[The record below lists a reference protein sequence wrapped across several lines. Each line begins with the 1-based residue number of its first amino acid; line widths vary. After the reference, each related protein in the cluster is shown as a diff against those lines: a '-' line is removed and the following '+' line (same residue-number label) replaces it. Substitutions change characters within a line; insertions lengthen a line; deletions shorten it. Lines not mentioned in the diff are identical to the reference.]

1 MPPSELRKEAREA
14 LKGRWKPALLT
25 TLIYALISGLFSYVL
40 KDYFIFE
47 LAWLVISVPITL
59 GLTISFLNIKREKD
73 ISCFDFL
80 KDGFSRFGRAW
91 GIAWYTIVKMFIPFL
106 CIVASII
113 LFVVLAFS
121 SGFSLLNKTASV
133 AEYSMQE
140 TAQEAASIAKFAM
153 QETNGSIPTSSIT
166 TPRVTAAPAKTST
179 ITTTAYIVLVV
190 VAVILYLTGIVYG
203 IARGLLYSLS
213 YYICFD
219 NPTLST
225 KDCVQRSEDLMK
237 GHRGD
242 LFLTELSFIGWAIL
256 AVIPFGIGVLW
267 LIPYI
272 QVTIAAFYERL
283 SVPESKKV
291 DGDVK
296 IDSQEV

>member
-1 MPPSELRKEAREA
+1 MPPSELRQEAREA
-14 LKGRWKPALLT
+14 LKGKWGTAVLI
-25 TLIYALISGLFSYVL
+25 TLIYGLIAGIFSSIL
-40 KDYFIFE
+40 KGSLIFE
-47 LAWLVISVPITL
+47 LAWLVISVPIAL
-59 GLTISFLNIKREKD
+59 GLTISFLNIKRGKD
-73 ISCFDFL
+73 VSCIDFL
-80 KDGFSRFGRAW
+80 KEGFSRFGRAW
-91 GIAWYTIVKMFIPFL
+91 GVAWYTIVKMFVPIL
-106 CIVASII
+106 CIIASIV

-121 SGFSLLNKTASV
+121 SNSSIINKAASA
-133 AEYSMQE
+133 AEYTMKE
-140 TAQEAASIAKFAM
+140 TAELTSATSASIS
-153 QETNGSIPTSSIT
+153 TTSVT
-166 TPRVTAAPAKTST
+166 TPRVTAAPAKTSA
-179 ITTTAYIVLVV
+179 ITGTAYTVLIIVT
-190 VAVILYLTGIVYG
+190 VILYLTGIVYG

-256 AVIPFGIGVLW
+256 AVIPFGIGILW
-267 LIPYI
+267 LVPYV

-283 SVPESKKV
+283 SVPEAKKV